1 LPDKVTTTSRAQ
13 PAFTTRAFIISLPDH
28 FICDRRTR
36 HKTVAPY
43 LRSYHL
49 LPFTAHADPSP
60 ESSNSPQPTNPRS
73 NSPSAQD
80 PLLPSNPMPLHLST
94 PVKFVKRIG
103 DRIAAGLAD
112 RGILTIEDLLYHLPF
127 RYEDR
132 LHPKP
137 LSLYNPGD
145 MASLLGE
152 VRGTTLLR
160 TRSGPIFE
168 MTVGITP
175 PPDPSTTTVGAPRLA
190 SETWVSTDP
199 SMAGLLN
206 PRTPFLETIKCMWFH
221 GTYLKDKFKPGQ
233 KIALYGKLEGSRTGN
248 ALGAIPGSTRFKM
261 IQPTFE
267 ILPDSNATG
276 EDAEFISLEMGR
288 IVPIYESLG
297 GKTPWGSKLT
307 SRWTRRILWTIFKDL
322 TESEAHATSSLSPQ
336 NMGAPSMPTA
346 SSSEW
351 VGVNIA
357 HTPKRSNPPSAQDPT
372 ASSSEWVGVNI
383 AHTPTRSLPLDAQ
396 SDETLPTSLRTRLAF
411 PTRMAALRDLHFPP
425 AGTSMTDLMSART
438 PAHRRLIF
446 EEFFYLELGLEL
458 KRRKLRNRQG
468 TAFVTNDQVR
478 EALKQILPFK
488 PTAAQKRVLGEIVH
502 DMRRTQP
509 MRRLLQGDVGSGKT
523 IVAFQAA
530 LVAIENGYQVA
541 LMAPTEILATQHYL
555 SARKLLFE
563 KISPR
568 TKRPYR
574 IGLLTG
580 SLDDRT
586 KRDTRARIFRG
597 EIDLAIG
604 THALVEDKVD
614 FANLGLV
621 IVDEQHRFGVQ
632 QRFQLIRKPNTGTPS
647 QTNLDQPQIPG
658 APSIPTAPSSEWV
671 GVNQSNTPT
680 QSPATYSEPDV
691 LVMTATPIPRT
702 LALTL
707 YGDLEASIIDE
718 LPPGRTP
725 IQTRRLPEER
735 ASEVWDFIRKQV
747 TAGRQAYIVYPIIEG
762 APDDQPELDF
772 AKFDETS
779 SASPRDNPT
788 PSVGIAGGVSPQSLG
803 VEGGFSPLSNPRPK
817 TGFSPGPTPDP
828 APTAR
833 PHTSLGQRPRTA
845 ALRNPARAEGPASS
859 APTKSKRSTTKLR
872 SATDMHHELQTG
884 PLAGLRL
891 GLLHGRMS
899 SDDKEV
905 TMARFKRGELDVLVA
920 TTVIEVGVDVPNATV
935 MVIEHADR
943 FGLAQLHQL
952 RGRVGRGAAKSFCVL
967 VTSATVTPEAD
978 LRLNAMV
985 QTQDGFAL
993 AELDLQQRGPGEF
1006 FGTKQAGL
1014 PEFRVANLARDRDL
1028 LELARHEAAHFAER
1042 EDPTIPRPEIDAV
1055 WSRLKQQ
1062 WQRRYGLVEA

>member
-1 LPDKVTTTSRAQ
+1 V
-13 PAFTTRAFIISLPDH
+13 
-28 FICDRRTR
+28 
-36 HKTVAPY
+36 
-43 LRSYHL
+43 
-49 LPFTAHADPSP
+49 
-60 ESSNSPQPTNPRS
+60 
-73 NSPSAQD
+73 
-80 PLLPSNPMPLHLST
+80 PLHLST

-152 VRGTTLLR
+152 VRGTALLR
-160 TRSGPIFE
+160 TRSGPLFE

-175 PPDPSTTTVGAPRLA
+175 PDPDSDAA
-190 SETWVSTDP
+190 
-199 SMAGLLN
+199 MQGLLAA
-206 PRTPFLETIKCMWFH
+206 PPPIYSRATRSPSPSAQDILETVKCMWFH
-221 GTYLKDKFKPGQ
+221 GTYLKDKFHAGQ
-233 KIALYGKLEGSRTGN
+233 KIALYGKLEGSRSGN
-248 ALGAIPGSTRFKM
+248 ALHAPPGSTRFKM
-261 IQPTFE
+261 LQPTFE
-267 ILPDSNATG
+267 ILPDDNATG
-276 EDAEFISLEMGR
+276 DDAEFILLEMGR

-322 TESEAHATSSLSPQ
+322 AESNTLTSPNLS
-336 NMGAPSMPTA
+336 GAPSMPTA
-346 SSSEW
+346 PSS
-351 VGVNIA
+351 GGGGNNQTDPA
-357 HTPKRSNPPSAQDPT
+357 TRSNPPSAQD
-372 ASSSEWVGVNI
+372 
-383 AHTPTRSLPLDAQ
+383 
-396 SDETLPTSLRTRLAF
+396 ETLPTNLRTRLAF
-411 PTRMAALRDLHFPP
+411 PTRMEALRDLHFPP

-446 EEFFYLELGLEL
+446 EEFFFLELGLEL
-458 KRRKLRNRQG
+458 KRRKLRTRPGN
-468 TAFVTNDQVR
+468 AFVTNDQVR

-502 DMRRTQP
+502 DMRRSQP

-555 SARKLLFE
+555 SARKLLAD

-604 THALVEDKVD
+604 THALVEDNVD

-632 QRFQLIRKPNTGTPS
+632 QRFQLMRKPNTGTATQRLSEAP
-647 QTNLDQPQIPG
+647 QPPG
-658 APSIPTAPSSEWV
+658 APSVPTVPSSERV
-671 GVNQSNTPT
+671 GLNQSDT
-680 QSPATYSEPDV
+680 ATRSNPLDAQSEPDV

-707 YGDLEASIIDE
+707 YGDLEASVIDE

-725 IQTRRLPEER
+725 IQTRRLPQDR
-735 ASEVWDFIRKQV
+735 SPEVWDFVRKQV
-747 TAGRQAYIVYPIIEG
+747 AAGRQAYIVYPIIEG
-762 APDDQPELDF
+762 ASDDQPELDF
-772 AKFDETS
+772 AKVQDPTS
-779 SASPRDNPT
+779 SAS
-788 PSVGIAGGVSPQSLG
+788 LG
-803 VEGGFSPLSNPRPK
+803 VEAAFSPLSKPRAKKGVSPK
-817 TGFSPGPTPDP
+817 PKRPT
-828 APTAR
+828 T
-833 PHTSLGQRPRTA
+833 
-845 ALRNPARAEGPASS
+845 
-859 APTKSKRSTTKLR
+859 LR
-872 SATDMHHELQTG
+872 SATDMHAHLQSNE
-884 PLAGLRL
+884 LAGVKL

-899 SDDKEV
+899 PDDKEV
-905 TMARFKRGELDVLVA
+905 TMARFKRGELDVLVS

-952 RGRVGRGAAKSFCVL
+952 RGRVGRGASKSFCIL
-967 VTSATVTPEAD
+967 LSSSTVTPEAD

-1028 LELARHEAAHFAER
+1028 LELARLEAAHFVQQQ
-1042 EDPTIPRPEIDAV
+1042 DPTIPRPEIDAV